1 MYGPLK
7 ATSLLG
13 RQTGSL
19 CIRISSPLLCTEL
32 GEMPCIQS
40 SRRIPPP
47 RRLFSSHKQ
56 PFNQREKRV
65 ENEKCAQPWMIQNI
79 SISVDSDHRL
89 CCQNIVWW
97 GQCPPPAPFLL
108 PPTLKLLC
116 PWIGFMELWQSFST
130 VWLEFLSPD
139 STIHSKY
146 LSTHWHLEE
155 ESTQPYTWKWFQLI
169 TVPLWQGREEEENK
183 GAQTTGAFLW
193 WNVHH
198 V

>member
-47 RRLFSSHKQ
+47 RRLFSFHKQ
-56 PFNQREKRV
+56 PFNHQEKMV
-65 ENEKCAQPWMIQNI
+65 ENEKCAEPWMIQNI
-79 SISVDSDHRL
+79 SISVDGDHRRW
-89 CCQNIVWW
+89 CQIGVCWE
-97 GQCPPPAPFLL
+97 QCPPPPSFFFLV
-108 PPTLKLLC
+108 PIPKLLC
-116 PWIGFMELWQSFST
+116 PWIGFMELWQSFSA

-139 STIHSKY
+139 STTHSKY
-146 LSTHWHLEE
+146 LSTHWHTLRRNLHNL
-155 ESTQPYTWKWFQLI
+155 THGNDF
-169 TVPLWQGREEEENK
+169 N
-183 GAQTTGAFLW
+183 
-193 WNVHH
+193 
-198 V
+198 

>member
-40 SRRIPPP
+40 SRRIPPW
-47 RRLFSSHKQ
+47 RRLFSPHKQ
-56 PFNQREKRV
+56 PFNQREKKKAGKWRM
-65 ENEKCAQPWMIQNI
+65 CPAL
-79 SISVDSDHRL
+79 SDPKQWPPSLLSEYRPLGTMH
-89 CCQNIVWW
+89 
-97 GQCPPPAPFLL
+97 PPPSSLASLPFFLFLL
-108 PPTLKLLC
+108 LPALKLLC

-146 LSTHWHLEE
+146 LSTHWHTLRRDLHNL
-155 ESTQPYTWKWFQLI
+155 THGNDF
-169 TVPLWQGREEEENK
+169 N
-183 GAQTTGAFLW
+183 
-193 WNVHH
+193 
-198 V
+198 